1 MMWTWQ
7 CFEFIK
13 YSECSIVYITS
24 VVLVWEGVLC
34 GGGGGVWDD
43 GAVDVVA
50 AVVVEGEPDI
60 AVELEDEITGF
71 VAWAVIE
78 VVEVLGE
85 VGVED
90 AVVVVGVVGVTVDV
104 LEDEEEDTN
113 VPLMLNISRSSI
125 SGTGVRQYVNEEKW
139 SQFGNNS
146 ANVIQWLVGVNAI
159 ILGNT

>member
-1 MMWTWQ
+1 M
-7 CFEFIK
+7 
-13 YSECSIVYITS
+13 
-24 VVLVWEGVLC
+24 
-34 GGGGGVWDD
+34 
-43 GAVDVVA
+43 
-50 AVVVEGEPDI
+50 VVEGEPDI

-146 ANVIQWLVGVNAI
+146 ANVIQ
-159 ILGNT
+159 

>member
-7 CFEFIK
+7 WFEFIK

-34 GGGGGVWDD
+34 GGGVWDD
-43 GAVDVVA
+43 GGVDA

-104 LEDEEEDTN
+104 EDEEEDTN

-146 ANVIQWLVGVNAI
+146 ANVIQWLVVVNAI